1 MDVNTKKPL
10 FFERSLLPH
19 KAVMIE
25 CLDIQKRPIKNAYA
39 SGFILKESDGLYL
52 YTAWH
57 VITGY
62 NMHHLPNNYE
72 PPSRIE
78 IRLSKIKSEQQNTNS
93 PLKAFVLI
101 GLDTADIPLY
111 ENQDTSRPLWYQD
124 PIQEFNGASIQV
136 PDKHDAVKIKLPDT
150 FEVSDIQIINSNE
163 LNNQLIFPGDRIYI
177 VGYPYKFSTRGE
189 DNPTPVVLT
198 KFVASTS
205 IENRLHEFL
214 IDGLGAPGMSGGPVF
229 IERNEQ
235 ILLLGI
241 YTGAI
246 YTNEN
251 NKDKEVGALSTCVD
265 MSQCWLHPEIAGLSC
280 LNAKS
285 SK

>member
-1 MDVNTKKPL
+1 LEVDTKKPL

-25 CLDIQKRPIKNAYA
+25 CLNNQKEPIEKAYA

-62 NMHHLPNNYE
+62 DLHNLPPNYQQ
-72 PPSRIE
+72 PNRME

-93 PLKAFVLI
+93 PLQAYVLN
-101 GLDTADIPLY
+101 GLETVDIPLY
-111 ENQDTSRPLWYQD
+111 ENQDISRPLWHQD

-150 FEVSDIQIINSNE
+150 FEASDIQIVKSNE

-189 DNPTPVVLT
+189 DNPSPVVLT

-205 IENRLHEFL
+205 IKNRLHEFL

-235 ILLLGI
+235 IFLLGI

-246 YTNEN
+246 YTDID
-251 NKDKEVGALSTCVD
+251 NKDKQVGALSTCVN
-265 MSQCWLHPEIAGLSC
+265 MTLCWTIPIAALKPLSC
-280 LNAKS
+280 
-285 SK
+285 

>member
-1 MDVNTKKPL
+1 MEANAKKPL

-19 KAVMIE
+19 KAVIIE
-25 CLDIQKRPIKNAYA
+25 CLNNQKEPIEKAYA

-62 NMHHLPNNYE
+62 DLHNLPLNYQQ
-72 PPSRIE
+72 PNRME

-93 PLKAFVLI
+93 PLQAYVLNS
-101 GLDTADIPLY
+101 LETVDIPLY
-111 ENQDTSRPLWYQD
+111 ENQDISRPLWYQD

-150 FEVSDIQIINSNE
+150 FEASDIQIVNSNE

-189 DNPTPVVLT
+189 ANPSPVVLT

-205 IENRLHEFL
+205 IKNRLHEFL

-235 ILLLGI
+235 IFLLGI

-246 YTNEN
+246 YTDID
-251 NKDKEVGALSTCVD
+251 NKDKQVGALSTCVD
-265 MSQCWLHPEIAGLSC
+265 MTLCWTHPITALKPISR
-280 LNAKS
+280 
-285 SK
+285 

>member
-1 MDVNTKKPL
+1 MEANAKKPL

-19 KAVMIE
+19 KAVIIE
-25 CLDIQKRPIKNAYA
+25 CLNNQKEPIEKAYA

-62 NMHHLPNNYE
+62 DLHNLPLNYQQ
-72 PPSRIE
+72 PNRME

-93 PLKAFVLI
+93 PLQAYVLN
-101 GLDTADIPLY
+101 GLETVDIPLY
-111 ENQDTSRPLWYQD
+111 ENQDISRPLWYQD

-150 FEVSDIQIINSNE
+150 FEASDIQIVNSNE

-189 DNPTPVVLT
+189 DNPSPVVLT

-205 IENRLHEFL
+205 IKNRLHEFL

-235 ILLLGI
+235 IFLLGI

-246 YTNEN
+246 YTDID
-251 NKDKEVGALSTCVD
+251 NKDKQVGALSTCVD
-265 MSQCWLHPEIAGLSC
+265 MTLCWTHPITALKPISR
-280 LNAKS
+280 
-285 SK
+285 

>member
-1 MDVNTKKPL
+1 MEANAKKPL

-19 KAVMIE
+19 KAVIIE
-25 CLDIQKRPIKNAYA
+25 CLNNQKEPIEKAYA

-62 NMHHLPNNYE
+62 DLHNLPLNYQQ
-72 PPSRIE
+72 PNRME

-93 PLKAFVLI
+93 PLQAYVLN
-101 GLDTADIPLY
+101 GLETVDIPLY
-111 ENQDTSRPLWYQD
+111 ENQDISRPLWYQD

-150 FEVSDIQIINSNE
+150 LEASDIQIVNSNE

-189 DNPTPVVLT
+189 DNPSPVVLT

-205 IENRLHEFL
+205 IKNRLHEFL

-235 ILLLGI
+235 IFLLGI

-246 YTNEN
+246 YTDID
-251 NKDKEVGALSTCVD
+251 NKDKQVGALSTCVD
-265 MSQCWLHPEIAGLSC
+265 MTLCWTHPITALKPISR
-280 LNAKS
+280 
-285 SK
+285 